1 MGFGKRFVKKGPDEV
16 TELQV
21 ETRAMHI
28 LGVRD
33 HARAELRKK
42 LKQRGYPDVR
52 IDPVLDRLEETGY
65 VDDERTSRVF
75 ARALVRDQWGPMRIR
90 QKMMVKGFDGDTIA
104 DAIHEVI
111 EEDEDKDEEETW
123 IETAT
128 ARVRQKFRKE
138 PNELEKDE
146 KEKAFRH
153 LTYRGYSGSVSRA
166 VLFT

>member
-1 MGFGKRFVKKGPDEV
+1 MGFGRRRRFEKKSADDV

-21 ETRAMHI
+21 ESRAMHI

-33 HARAELRKK
+33 HAREELRKK
-42 LKQRGYPDVR
+42 LKQRGFPDVR
-52 IDPVLDRLEETGY
+52 IDPVLDRLEAAGY

-75 ARALVRDQWGPMRIR
+75 VRALVRDQWGPMRIR
-90 QKMMVKGFDGDTIA
+90 QKMMVKGFDSDTIA
-104 DAIHEVI
+104 DAL
-111 EEDEDKDEEETW
+111 EEHDAEETW
-123 IETAT
+123 IESAT

-138 PNELEKDE
+138 PEELEQDE

-153 LTYRGYSGSVSRA
+153 LTYRGYSGSVSRS